1 MSFDVDLGALST
13 FVATE
18 NEVRFAPSVFLID
31 PGNPVDCQR
40 PRLWDRYLAELGGWR
55 ASHVKQNQASYH
67 CKCECRWS
75 EAQNCRYRHPS
86 RLNSAT
92 VFSLIRV
99 LETETERLSLA
110 WLCSYRNR

>member
-55 ASHVKQNQASYH
+55 ASHVKKNQASYH
-67 CKCECRWS
+67 CKCECRGRKLRIADIVILRDS
-75 EAQNCRYRHPS
+75 IVRQYFR
-86 RLNSAT
+86 
-92 VFSLIRV
+92 
-99 LETETERLSLA
+99 
-110 WLCSYRNR
+110 